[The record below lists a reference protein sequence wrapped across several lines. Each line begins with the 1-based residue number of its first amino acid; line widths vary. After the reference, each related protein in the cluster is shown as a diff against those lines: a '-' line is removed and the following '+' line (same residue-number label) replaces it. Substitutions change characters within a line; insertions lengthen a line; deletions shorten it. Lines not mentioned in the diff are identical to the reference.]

1 MKNDSLSMIK
11 KLKNN
16 NTFNYLDFVV
26 PLENDINKEI
36 VYPSPEEIT
45 KIGYKQYH
53 TMFKNN
59 IPYLY
64 LQEDLKCNI
73 HHSHK
78 KYGANFKLEEM
89 SGLKIMTWNVHNWV
103 QICMSN
109 KNDDLLKGAATL
121 RTKGGSKVDDLLKGA
136 ATLRTKGG
144 SKVEGVK
151 RKVEDFV
158 KFIDKY
164 KPDVLCLQEVVPK
177 NKEAINENIQEF
189 NDLKKLNFKYI
200 LQLFESYGYKY
211 NIIGN
216 ANIDSTFEDDDIN
229 YFYLA
234 NAIFSKIPI
243 QKYYIFGI
251 PYNRNIIIAKIIY
264 NSRIVYI
271 VNTHLEYIHKS
282 LSEKYSK
289 YKTYQKLGNEERQ
302 SGFLLNMNILLAL
315 LHKIK
320 SKNVIVCGDF
330 NHSYTGNYTLK
341 RLEIGKKI
349 FIPFMNIYKDST
361 IFPNILYR
369 ATNLKNRQI
378 LSTDFIFLNKMSNLY
393 VEKSFVLY
401 SDLSDHYPV
410 YTSFHWKK

>member
-1 MKNDSLSMIK
+1 MKNDSLSMMK
-11 KLKNN
+11 KLVNN

-36 VYPSPEEIT
+36 VYPSPNEIK
-45 KIGYKQYH
+45 KIGYEKYH

-64 LQEDLKCNI
+64 NQEDLKCNI
-73 HHSHK
+73 HHNHK

-89 SGLKIMTWNVHNWV
+89 NGLKIMTWNVHNWV
-103 QICMSN
+103 QICISN
-109 KNDDLLKGAATL
+109 KK
-121 RTKGGSKVDDLLKGA
+121 
-136 ATLRTKGG
+136 
-144 SKVEGVK
+144 EGVK

-164 KPDVLCLQEVVPK
+164 KPDILCLQEVVPK
-177 NKEAINENIQEF
+177 NKEAINENIDEF
-189 NDLKKLNFKYI
+189 NNLKKLNFKYI
-200 LQLFESYGYKY
+200 VQLFESYGYKY

-216 ANIDSTFEDDDIN
+216 SNIDSTFEDDNIN

-234 NAIFSKIPI
+234 NAIFSKIVI

-271 VNTHLEYIHKS
+271 VNTHLEYINKS

-302 SGFLLNMNILLAL
+302 SGFLLNMNILIAL

-341 RLEIGKKI
+341 RLELGKKI
-349 FIPFMNIYKDST
+349 FIPFMNIYRDST

-410 YTSFHWKK
+410 YTSFNWKTK

>member
-1 MKNDSLSMIK
+1 MNKSMKNDSLSMIK
-11 KLKNN
+11 KLGN
-16 NTFNYLDFVV
+16 NTFNYLDFIK

-36 VYPSPEEIT
+36 VYPLPEEIK
-45 KIGYKQYH
+45 KIGYEKYH

-64 LQEDLKCNI
+64 NQEDLKCNI

-78 KYGANFKLEEM
+78 KYGNDFKLEEM

-103 QICMSN
+103 QICTSY
-109 KNDDLLKGAATL
+109 KN
-121 RTKGGSKVDDLLKGA
+121 
-136 ATLRTKGG
+136 
-144 SKVEGVK
+144 EGIK
-151 RKVEDFV
+151 RKVEEFV
-158 KFIDKY
+158 TFIDKY
-164 KPDVLCLQEVVPK
+164 KPDILCLQEVVPK
-177 NKEAINENIQEF
+177 NNEQINKNISEF

-200 LQLFESYGYKY
+200 IELFESCGYKY

-216 ANIDSTFEDDDIN
+216 TNVDSTFEDDNTN

-251 PYNRNIIIAKIIY
+251 PYNRNIIIAKIMY
-264 NSRIVYI
+264 NNKIVYI
-271 VNTHLEYIHKS
+271 VNTHLEYILKS
-282 LSEKYSK
+282 LSKKYSK
-289 YKTYQKLGNEERQ
+289 YKIYQKLKNEEREN
-302 SGFLLNMNILLAL
+302 GFSLNMNILLAL

-320 SKNVIVCGDF
+320 SKNIIVCGDF
-330 NHSYTGNYTLK
+330 NHSYTGKYTLK
-341 RLEIGKKI
+341 RLELGKKI

-361 IFPNILYR
+361 SYPNILYR

-393 VEKSFVLY
+393 VEKSYVIY

-410 YTSFHWKK
+410 YTSFNWKS